1 MESEA
6 GSKTNFE
13 PATNKCQINALL
25 EKEQHQH
32 TQFAKTSSKRLTT
45 SIGRI
50 MGLISSFNIGQIS
63 IANAVDASRN
73 KLAELHL

>member
-1 MESEA
+1 VCSRDFPQCVFILLKHFGSEG

-13 PATNKCQINALL
+13 PVTNKCQIDALL
-25 EKEQHQH
+25 EKEQQH

-50 MGLISSFNIGQIS
+50 PGLISSSNTGQI
-63 IANAVDASRN
+63 
-73 KLAELHL
+73 